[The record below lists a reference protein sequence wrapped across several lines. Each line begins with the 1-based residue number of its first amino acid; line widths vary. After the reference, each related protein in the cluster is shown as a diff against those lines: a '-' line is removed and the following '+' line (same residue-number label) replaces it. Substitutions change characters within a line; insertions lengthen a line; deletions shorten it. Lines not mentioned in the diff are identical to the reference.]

1 MSSWFGPKAPSHV
14 PTDTV
19 APLRFWDDAVLLKSL
34 VVYSLA
40 RYDSLLDAEKLR
52 SSLERLASIK
62 GWKKLGARLRKNVC
76 YIRSQHRQAPFSYRL
91 WMLTASDRARVKSSI
106 TFPRPSQQSD
116 LPLPSRT

>member
-1 MSSWFGPKAPSHV
+1 
-14 PTDTV
+14 
-19 APLRFWDDAVLLKSL
+19 

-76 YIRSQHRQAPFSYRL
+76 CIRSQHRQAPFSYRL

-106 TFPRPSQQSD
+106 TFPRPLQQSD
-116 LPLPSRT
+116 LPLPSHTQSTMWPLMRTRWHRSCRDRILPDR